1 MKFIHISDLHIGKRM
16 GEYSLE
22 DDHRYILNQIV
33 KIAEYEDVDAVIEKM
48 LSELKASGYD
58 TIIEEANRQVQEYLD
73 ERK

>member
-1 MKFIHISDLHIGKRM
+1 MLAQYTSGLLCGT
-16 GEYSLE
+16 
-22 DDHRYILNQIV
+22 
-33 KIAEYEDVDAVIEKM
+33 YEDVDAVIEKM